1 MSAQSLIGYGILIV
15 FGALIWG
22 VAGYI
27 VGNVIVPWGNGFIAF
42 GVASQDSYNTALTLI
57 QIMVASPFLM
67 ILLWGYDHI
76 NNSNMESGGQ

>member
-22 VAGYI
+22 ASGYI
-27 VGNVIVPWGNGFIAF
+27 VGNVIVPWGNDFIML
-42 GVASQDSYNTALTLI
+42 GVASQDSFNTAQTLI

-67 ILLWGYDHI
+67 LLLWGYDHI
-76 NNSNMESGGQ
+76 NNANTDSGGQ